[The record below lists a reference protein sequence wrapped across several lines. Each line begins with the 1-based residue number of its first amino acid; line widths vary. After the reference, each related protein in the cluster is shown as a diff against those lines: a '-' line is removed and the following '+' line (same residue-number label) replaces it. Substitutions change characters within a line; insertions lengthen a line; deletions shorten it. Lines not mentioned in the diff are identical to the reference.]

1 MTLRHLLPMSMNE
14 KLECKDDQ
22 IFSKMLR
29 KICEKEVFLSFIRVK
44 KIHLLIN
51 AFFMCM
57 VKTFLKILY
66 FGGNQ
71 LLPAQ
76 KILYF

>member
-1 MTLRHLLPMSMNE
+1 MTVRHLLPMSMNK
-14 KLECKDDQ
+14 KLECRDNQ

-29 KICEKEVFLSFIRVK
+29 KICEKEVLSQFHPSQ

-51 AFFMCM
+51 VFFICM

-66 FGGNQ
+66 FGGNH

-76 KILYF
+76 KILYC

>member
-29 KICEKEVFLSFIRVK
+29 KICEKEVLSQFHPSQKNSSFDQRFLYV
-44 KIHLLIN
+44 
-51 AFFMCM
+51 
-57 VKTFLKILY
+57 Y
-66 FGGNQ
+66 G
-71 LLPAQ
+71 
-76 KILYF
+76 